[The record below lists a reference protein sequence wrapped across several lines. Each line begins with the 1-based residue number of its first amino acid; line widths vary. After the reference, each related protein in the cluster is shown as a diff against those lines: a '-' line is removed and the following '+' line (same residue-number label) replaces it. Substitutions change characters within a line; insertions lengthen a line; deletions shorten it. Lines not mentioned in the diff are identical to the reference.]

1 MCSTNIKSVF
11 RMVSLNP
18 VQHLDD
24 HIGMARPGF
33 AKTAKPFP
41 FASGRRLFASSDL
54 SPAVHAGTLRSSRA
68 SRHLAVNGVAPRAHL
83 PCRNRIAQPPILPN
97 GIWHNSTFSSPAVHV
112 VFLKAYIDAYGLRLL
127 PLREIVHDHRDALG
141 NKLLPM
147 IGSTASHLPP
157 ARPQPI
163 RGICTDAFVSSAF
176 LATLA
181 RHVRNAS

>member
-41 FASGRRLFASSDL
+41 FARLVEGSSPVRICLQPFTQVLFVAAERR
-54 SPAVHAGTLRSSRA
+54 GTI
-68 SRHLAVNGVAPRAHL
+68 AVNGVAPRAHL

-97 GIWHNSTFSSPAVHV
+97 GIWHNSTFSSPALHV
-112 VFLKAYIDAYGLRLL
+112 VFL
-127 PLREIVHDHRDALG
+127 
-141 NKLLPM
+141 
-147 IGSTASHLPP
+147 
-157 ARPQPI
+157 
-163 RGICTDAFVSSAF
+163 
-176 LATLA
+176 
-181 RHVRNAS
+181 